1 MSFLTIEFGSDPLHR
16 LLPHGLKL
24 ASLRGT
30 LELDSRASFEPPVFL
45 QATVESRTFLDIG
58 AFTSISGG
66 KIGGVSMGRYCA
78 IAPEVTIGAHEHPT
92 DWLTCSR
99 VAYFPV
105 VHGWDAFCRPDG
117 TDAITAH
124 RHRFAG
130 SRPTTVLGH
139 DVWIGQGAFIRSG
152 VTLGTGCIVGARSVV
167 TKDVPPYA
175 VVSGLP
181 ARIKRYRFAE
191 PIIERLLALE
201 WWRYSLYD
209 CYQVP
214 FERIAD
220 AVSELEDLVAAGKL
234 APYEPQ
240 RFTAADLAAIF
251 APPQL
256 REAATGGRA

>member
-1 MSFLTIEFGSDPLHR
+1 LGFLTIEFGSDPLKR
-16 LLPHGLKL
+16 LLPLGLKL
-24 ASLRGT
+24 ASLRGAF
-30 LELDSRASFEPPVFL
+30 ELDAASSFEPPMFL
-45 QATVESRTFLDIG
+45 QATVESRTFLEIG

-105 VHGWDAFCRPDG
+105 VHGWDEFCRPG
-117 TDAITAH
+117 EGANISAH
-124 RHRFAG
+124 KHRFAN
-130 SRPTTVLGH
+130 SRPKTQLGH
-139 DVWIGQGAFIRSG
+139 DVWIGQGAFVRSG
-152 VTLGTGCIVGARSVV
+152 VKLGTGCIVGARSVV

-181 ARIKRYRFAE
+181 AKVKRLRFPE
-191 PIIERLLALE
+191 PIIERLLNLQ

-214 FERIAD
+214 FEHIED
-220 AVSELEDLVAAGKL
+220 AVSQLEDLVAAGSIK
-234 APYEPQ
+234 PYEPQ
-240 RFTAADLAAIF
+240 RITAGDLQTVFAA
-251 APPQL
+251 PVL
-256 REAATGGRA
+256 REAVGGSRS